1 MATEKLYEAWASRNP
16 LWEIRYDENIV
27 KNFCEYGKGATSLRD
42 ARGKIFGAGY
52 EIIIVAFFIGLYYD
66 QRRPLNPDRSKLKEL
81 GQRIQFWGNIDS
93 VKGRKP
99 YPKLRE
105 YIFAALVAK
114 TDIDLIAVE
123 KGEITLRKAV
133 DMLMDTMEEY
143 INWGLHFMEDKLI
156 DNPNYFYTETAFL
169 EVFLNFDVPTAEAED
184 EPESLDEEPES
195 LDEEREAPSP
205 TKKRPRIGQKVEPR
219 KKDE

>member
-1 MATEKLYEAWASRNP
+1 
-16 LWEIRYDENIV
+16 
-27 KNFCEYGKGATSLRD
+27 
-42 ARGKIFGAGY
+42 
-52 EIIIVAFFIGLYYD
+52 
-66 QRRPLNPDRSKLKEL
+66 
-81 GQRIQFWGNIDS
+81 
-93 VKGRKP
+93 
-99 YPKLRE
+99 
-105 YIFAALVAK
+105 
-114 TDIDLIAVE
+114 
-123 KGEITLRKAV
+123 
-133 DMLMDTMEEY
+133 MDTMEEY